1 MSNSKSTYIVYEN
14 DKIIPPYYSDNVA
27 SGFSDIKVK
36 NNYFTIEQ
44 ANSGGNYIERSYTT
58 FKYDKAKH
66 QILLHKYSII
76 TTERSSGDE
85 NEKKSEYSEKDFG
98 KITFKGFD
106 PQIDM

>member
-85 NEKKSEYSEKDFG
+85 NEKK
-98 KITFKGFD
+98 IR
-106 PQIDM
+106 IL